1 MYAVDQYLNKNYKFG
16 IILAAIGVV
25 FLSAILFLY
34 DNYSTE
40 AFYRRGTYTPF
51 WTMLENSTEE
61 VRIRQGETITMPVE
75 LHYWSG
81 LRTLLGIQFEEPE
94 AEQGGLYN
102 PPDGLTI
109 LLDVDGAYF
118 RVDNGRIV
126 DVLTHR
132 DVMLPQPDKIEQHM
146 EWNMVVAKVGTITI
160 SLSDEVPAGDY
171 YFGIGTTDANVEAVY
186 EGNSQ
191 LLWVRVI
198 EAQ

>member
-1 MYAVDQYLNKNYKFG
+1 LNKNYKFG

-40 AFYRRGTYTPF
+40 ALYRRGEYTPF

-61 VRIRQGETITMPVE
+61 VRIRQGETITIPVE

-81 LRTLLGIQFEEPE
+81 LKTLLGIQFEEPE

-109 LLDVDGAYF
+109 LLEADGAF
-118 RVDNGRIV
+118 FGVDNGRIV
-126 DVLTHR
+126 DVLTHK
-132 DVMLPQPDKIEQHM
+132 DVNLPEPDRIEQHM
-146 EWNMVVAKVGTITI
+146 EGNMVVAKVGKIRI
-160 SLSDEVPAGDY
+160 SVSDEVPAGDY
-171 YFGIGTTDANVEAVY
+171 YFGIKTTDANVGAVY

-191 LLWVRVI
+191 LLWIRVV
-198 EAQ
+198 EGR

>member
-1 MYAVDQYLNKNYKFG
+1 MNKNYKFG

-25 FLSAILFLY
+25 FLSAFLLVY
-34 DNYSTE
+34 ETYSTE
-40 AFYRRGTYTPF
+40 ALYRRGEYTPF

-81 LRTLLGIQFEEPE
+81 LKTLLGIQFEEPE

-109 LLDVDGAYF
+109 LFDADGAYF
-118 RVDNGRIV
+118 KVDNGRIV

-132 DVMLPQPDKIEQHM
+132 DVALPESDKIEQHM
-146 EWNMVVAKVGTITI
+146 EGNMVVAKIGTITI
-160 SLSDEVPAGDY
+160 SVSEEVPARDY
-171 YFGIGTTDANVEAVY
+171 YFGIKTTDAKVGAVY

-191 LLWVRVI
+191 LLWLRVI
-198 EAQ
+198 EGR